1 MSMKSDFP
9 LDTDAER
16 NSRDRLLY
24 LYIDRAMATK
34 DINETSYP
42 TSGAEASAAV
52 LTIYRISRMG
62 LGENI
67 PSPYSANVRKC
78 AHS

>member
-9 LDTDAER
+9 FDADAER

-24 LYIDRAMATK
+24 LYTDRAMTAK

-52 LTIYRISRMG
+52 LTIY
-62 LGENI
+62 
-67 PSPYSANVRKC
+67 
-78 AHS
+78 